1 MAVRSGLKWVHLKFT
16 KTYRG
21 NIMPWQMDMILM
33 LRSIIGDLDNTKY
46 TDERLKQL
54 LTVGAYNVLND
65 ADFSTS
71 YTVNVGQV
79 SISPDPV
86 TGGDFDF
93 TILTVYKTACILVGS
108 EVKTESAN
116 AISIKDGPS
125 AIDLRGVSGSLSNL
139 YKDLCKKYDDMI
151 ETYLYTKGSDGTP
164 PGAAILSPY
173 SPASIGLNAN
183 TYDDRGYHFY

>member
-1 MAVRSGLKWVHLKFT
+1 MAW
-16 KTYRG
+16 KT
-21 NIMPWQMDMILM
+21 DLVLM
-33 LRSIIGDLDNTKY
+33 LRSIIGDLDRSKF
-46 TDERLKQL
+46 TDERLKQVI
-54 LTVGAYNVLND
+54 TVGAYNVIND
-65 ADFSTS
+65 ADFSAT
-71 YTVNVGQV
+71 YTVNVGSV

-86 TGGDFDF
+86 DTNDTDF
-93 TILTVYKTACILVGS
+93 TVLTLYKSACILIGS

-125 AIDLRGVSGSLSNL
+125 AIDLRGVSASLSNL
-139 YKDLCKKYDDMI
+139 YKDLCKKYEDTL
-151 ETYLYTKGSDGTP
+151 ESYLYNKGSDGNP